1 MEVIKSSNF
10 NNVNIGPMVLT
21 IGVFDGL
28 HLGHQA
34 IINKA
39 KEIGKEKQLPVGIY
53 TFNPNPLK
61 VLKPAIAPKAILSTR
76 QKIELLSSFNLDY
89 YLEQKFTLEFA
100 SMEYTEFVRDYLLE
114 KFNVVHLVV
123 GEDFSLGYKGEGT
136 LDNLKKLAD
145 SAGFEISCLENI
157 KIGDKRISSTLI
169 RELIEKGRVQEVPE
183 FLGRYYRLDGKV
195 VRGKGRGKIL
205 GFPTAN
211 MKLDEDYV
219 LPAEGVY
226 AAYVHYNGEKYRAVV
241 NFGNNPTFPG
251 SDYSI
256 EAYIMGF
263 PERELYCEHLSIELV
278 QRIRGEM
285 TFESSEEL
293 AEQIKKDILYTENLL
308 C

>member
-10 NNVNIGPMVLT
+10 NNVNTGPMVLT

-28 HLGHQA
+28 HLGHQT

-61 VLKPAIAPKAILSTR
+61 VLKPAIAPRAILSTR
-76 QKIELLSSFNLDY
+76 QKIELLSSLNLDY

-100 SMEYTEFVRDYLLE
+100 SIVYEKFVRDYLLE
-114 KFNVVHLVV
+114 KFNMLHLVV

-136 LDNLKKLAD
+136 LDKLQKIAET
-145 SAGFEISCLENI
+145 AGFEITCVENI
-157 KIGDKRISSTLI
+157 KIGDKRVSSTLI
-169 RELIEKGRVQEVPE
+169 RELIEKGRVEEVPE
-183 FLGRYYRLDGKV
+183 YLGRYYRLDGKV
-195 VRGKGRGKIL
+195 VKGKGRGKTM

-219 LPAEGVY
+219 LPPEGVY
-226 AAYVHYNGEKYRAVV
+226 ASYVLYKGEKYRAVV

-251 SDYSI
+251 SAFTI
-256 EAYIMGF
+256 EAHIMDF
-263 PERELYCEHLSIELV
+263 PARDIYFEHLSIELV

>member
-183 FLGRYYRLDGKV
+183 YLGRYYRLDGKV

-256 EAYIMGF
+256 EAHIIGF